1 MKKNLLTATFFL
13 FVATMLGACSVRTV
27 SSSMSASAE
36 TAKLNS
42 EYMRIWSRPLELGFA
57 IDESVGENG
66 RIVYIYPKPG
76 QKVFKNLE
84 KDGID
89 INYREK
95 YKSENYN
102 TVFGSNNFNFNTLS
116 QVQQAAIIQVI
127 KDYNLDGFYVTMIE
141 QTTSTKETAKSVQK
155 NFQVLVKGIALKIKD
170 FGEVE
175 KERVDKIRQEE
186 AGNKE
191 IHYYHD

>member
-1 MKKNLLTATFFL
+1 
-13 FVATMLGACSVRTV
+13 
-27 SSSMSASAE
+27 
-36 TAKLNS
+36 
-42 EYMRIWSRPLELGFA
+42 
-57 IDESVGENG
+57 
-66 RIVYIYPKPG
+66 
-76 QKVFKNLE
+76 
-84 KDGID
+84 
-89 INYREK
+89 
-95 YKSENYN
+95 
-102 TVFGSNNFNFNTLS
+102 
-116 QVQQAAIIQVI
+116 
-127 KDYNLDGFYVTMIE
+127 MIE